1 MDDLRLRLE
10 RFVREGTTSAG
21 APSVLEIR
29 RRARRHRQRQVA
41 GALLAAVVLS
51 SLALGPGQGLARR
64 LGGAGA
70 AEPLTRPPSEVAT
83 PPSDSRNG
91 PVNEWIQFE
100 GRPIPPV
107 VLVARGV
114 FEGSYWEYLAYRTDR
129 GKVCGQWHSPDAV
142 ERLRRSTP
150 GSIINVDGR
159 DLTVG
164 GGGCGFVFGT
174 SGFRDRNR
182 TATDFE
188 ASLPVRDA
196 RVRIKLDGRPPMVL
210 RPAGRKE
217 LGRGFIA
224 IRLPDLA
231 KVRELIAYD
240 EQGRVVY
247 HGKANTNLT
256 RGLGGL
262 DFTPIRSK

>member
-10 RFVREGTTSAG
+10 RLVREGTTSAG
-21 APSVLEIR
+21 APSVPEIR
-29 RRARRHRQRQVA
+29 RRARRHRQWQVA
-41 GALLAAVVLS
+41 GALLAAVLLS
-51 SLALGPGQGLARR
+51 GLALGPGQSLARR
-64 LGGAGA
+64 LGGSGA
-70 AEPLTRPPSEVAT
+70 AAPLTRPPSEVAA
-83 PPSDSRNG
+83 PPSDSRRA
-91 PVNEWIQFE
+91 PVNEWIKNE

-114 FEGSYWEYLAYRTDR
+114 FEGRYWEYLAYRTDR
-129 GKVCGQWHSPDAV
+129 GKVCGQWHSPEDV
-142 ERLRRSTP
+142 ERLRRSIP
-150 GSIINVDGR
+150 GWVINVDGR
-159 DLTVG
+159 DFAP

-174 SGFRDRNR
+174 TGFRDRNR

-188 ASLPVRDA
+188 ASLPAHYA
-196 RVRIKLDGRPPMVL
+196 RVRIELDGRPPMVL
-210 RPAGRKE
+210 HPAGRKE

-231 KVRELIAYD
+231 KVRELVAYD

-247 HGKANTNLT
+247 HGKANTSLT

>member
-1 MDDLRLRLE
+1 MDELRLRLD
-10 RFVREGTTSAG
+10 RLVREGTASTG
-21 APSVLEIR
+21 VPSVLEIR
-29 RRARRHRQRQVA
+29 RRARRYRRWQVA
-41 GALLAAVVLS
+41 GAVLAVVV
-51 SLALGPGQGLARR
+51 LAGLAVGPGQGLARR
-64 LGGAGA
+64 LGRAGA

-83 PPSDSRNG
+83 PPGDSRNG
-91 PVNEWIQFE
+91 PVNQWIQFE
-100 GRPIPPV
+100 GRPVAPV
-107 VLVARGV
+107 ILVARGV
-114 FEGSYWEYLAYRTDR
+114 FEGRYWEYLAFRTDR
-129 GKVCGQWHSPDAV
+129 GKICGQWHSPDAV

-150 GSIINVDGR
+150 GQVIEVDGR
-159 DLTVG
+159 QIAV

-174 SGFRDRNR
+174 TGFRDRNR

-188 ASLPVRDA
+188 ASLSARYA
-196 RVRIKLDGRPPMVL
+196 RVRIEIDGRPPMVL
-210 RPAGRKE
+210 HPAGRKE

-224 IRLPDLA
+224 VRLPDLA

>member
-10 RFVREGTTSAG
+10 RLVREGTAAAG
-21 APSVLEIR
+21 MPSMLEIR

-41 GALLAAVVLS
+41 GVLLAAMLLAG
-51 SLALGPGQGLARR
+51 LALGPGQGLARR
-64 LGGAGA
+64 VADLGA
-70 AEPLTRPPSEVAT
+70 AEPTSRPPSEAAK
-83 PPSDSRNG
+83 PPSNSRRA

-100 GRPIPPV
+100 GRPVPPV

-114 FEGSYWEYLAYRTDR
+114 FEGRYWEYLAYRTDR

-142 ERLRRSTP
+142 ERLRRSAP
-150 GSIINVDGR
+150 DSVIEVGGR
-159 DLTVG
+159 QIAV

-174 SGFRDRNR
+174 TGFRNGNR

-188 ASLPVRDA
+188 ASLPARDA
-196 RVRIKLDGRPPMVL
+196 RVRIVIDGRPPMVL
-210 RPAGRKE
+210 HPAGRKE

-224 IRLPDLA
+224 IRLPDLR

-240 EQGRVVY
+240 EQGHIVY
-247 HGKANTNLT
+247 HGKAKTNISN
-256 RGLGGL
+256 GL
-262 DFTPIRSK
+262 DFTPVRSK

>member
-10 RFVREGTTSAG
+10 RLVREGATCAD
-21 APSVLEIR
+21 APSVPEIR

-41 GALLAAVVLS
+41 GALLAAVVLFG
-51 SLALGPGQGLARR
+51 LAVGPGQGLARR
-64 LGGAGA
+64 LGDAGA
-70 AEPLTRPPSEVAT
+70 VQPVSRPPSEVAK
-83 PPSDSRNG
+83 PPGDSRNG
-91 PVNEWIQFE
+91 PVNRWIEYE

-114 FEGSYWEYLAYRTDR
+114 FEGRYWEYLAYRTDR
-129 GKVCGQWHSPDAV
+129 GKVCGQWHHPDAV
-142 ERLRRSTP
+142 QRLKRTTP
-150 GSIINVDGR
+150 GWVINVDGR
-159 DLTVG
+159 DFTV

-174 SGFRDRNR
+174 TGFRDRNR

-188 ASLPVRDA
+188 ASLPARDA
-196 RVRIKLDGRPPMVL
+196 RVRIVIDGRPPMVL
-210 RPAGRKE
+210 HPAGRKA

-240 EQGRVVY
+240 EHGRVVY
-247 HGKANTNLT
+247 HGKANRSLT
-256 RGLGGL
+256 SGRGGL
-262 DFTPIRSK
+262 DFTPVRSK

>member
-10 RFVREGTTSAG
+10 RLVREGAASAG
-21 APSVLEIR
+21 PPSVPEIR

-51 SLALGPGQGLARR
+51 SLALGPGHSLARR
-64 LGGAGA
+64 LGGTDA
-70 AEPLTRPPSEVAT
+70 AKALTRPPSEVAK
-83 PPSDSRNG
+83 PPRDSRQAS
-91 PVNEWIQFE
+91 VNEWIKLE

-114 FEGSYWEYLAYRTDR
+114 FEGSYWEYLSYRTDR
-129 GKVCGQWHSPDAV
+129 GKVCGQWHDPDEV

-150 GSIINVDGR
+150 GSVINVDGR

-174 SGFRDRNR
+174 SGFRNGNR
-182 TATDFE
+182 TATNFE
-188 ASLPVRDA
+188 ASLPARDA
-196 RVRIKLDGRPPMVL
+196 RVRIELDGRPPMVL
-210 RPAGRKE
+210 HPAGRKA

-224 IRLPDLA
+224 IKLPDLR

-247 HGKANTNLT
+247 HGKAKTNIT
-256 RGLGGL
+256 NGL

>member
-10 RFVREGTTSAG
+10 QLVREGTTAAG
-21 APSVLEIR
+21 PPSVPEIR

-41 GALLAAVVLS
+41 GAVLAAVLLS
-51 SLALGPGQGLARR
+51 GLALGPGQGLARR
-64 LGGAGA
+64 LGGTDA
-70 AEPLTRPPSEVAT
+70 AKPLSRPPSEVAT

-91 PVNEWIQFE
+91 PVNRWIELE
-100 GRPIPPV
+100 GRPIAPV
-107 VLVARGV
+107 VLVARGM

-129 GKVCGQWHSPDAV
+129 GKVCGQWHDPDEV
-142 ERLRRSTP
+142 ERLGRLTP
-150 GSIINVDGR
+150 GWVVEVDGR
-159 DLTVG
+159 RFAP

-174 SGFRDRNR
+174 SGFRNGNR
-182 TATDFE
+182 TATNFE
-188 ASLPVRDA
+188 ASLPAHYA
-196 RVRIKLDGRPPMVL
+196 RVRIELDGRPPMVL
-210 RPAGRKE
+210 QPAGRKA

-247 HGKANTNLT
+247 HGKAKTDISQ
-256 RGLGGL
+256 GL

>member
-1 MDDLRLRLE
+1 MDELRSRLE

-21 APSVLEIR
+21 PPSVPEIR

-41 GALLAAVVLS
+41 GAVLAAVLLS
-51 SLALGPGQGLARR
+51 GLALGPGQSLARR
-64 LGGAGA
+64 VGGTGA
-70 AEPLTRPPSEVAT
+70 AEPLTRPPSEVAK
-83 PPSDSRNG
+83 PPGDSRRG
-91 PVNEWIQFE
+91 PVNRWIQFQ

-114 FEGSYWEYLAYRTDR
+114 FEGKHWEYLAFRTDR
-129 GKVCGQWHSPDAV
+129 GKVCGQWRDPDAV
-142 ERLRRSTP
+142 ERLRRSAP
-150 GSIINVDGR
+150 DRVIEVDGR
-159 DLTVG
+159 QIAP

-174 SGFRDRNR
+174 GGFRDGNR

-188 ASLPVRDA
+188 ASLPADHA
-196 RVRIKLDGRPPMVL
+196 RVRIELDGRPPMVL
-210 RPAGRKE
+210 RPAGRKA

-224 IRLPDLA
+224 IRLPDLR

-247 HGKANTNLT
+247 HGKASSNISN
-256 RGLGGL
+256 GLG
-262 DFTPIRSK
+262 FTPIRSR

>member
-10 RFVREGTTSAG
+10 RLVREGTALASV
-21 APSVLEIR
+21 PSVPEIR
-29 RRARRHRQRQVA
+29 RRGRRHRQRQVA
-41 GALLAAVVLS
+41 GALLAAVLLS

-83 PPSDSRNG
+83 PP
-91 PVNEWIQFE
+91 VNEWIQFE
-100 GRPIPPV
+100 GRPIAPV

-150 GSIINVDGR
+150 GSVINIDGR

-174 SGFRDRNR
+174 SGFRNRNR
-182 TATDFE
+182 TATNFE
-188 ASLPVRDA
+188 ASLSSRYA
-196 RVRIKLDGRPPMVL
+196 RVRIELDGRPPIVL
-210 RPAGRKE
+210 HPAGRKA

-247 HGKANTNLT
+247 HGKATTNLT

-262 DFTPIRSK
+262 DFTPVGSK

>member
-10 RFVREGTTSAG
+10 RLVREGAASAG
-21 APSVLEIR
+21 PPSVPEIR
-29 RRARRHRQRQVA
+29 RRARRHRQRQVV
-41 GALLAAVVLS
+41 GALLAAVLLS
-51 SLALGPGQGLARR
+51 GLALGPGQSLARR
-64 LGGAGA
+64 LGGTGA
-70 AEPLTRPPSEVAT
+70 AAPLTRPPSEVAT
-83 PPSDSRNG
+83 PPGDSRRA
-91 PVNEWIQFE
+91 PVNEWIKNE
-100 GRPIPPV
+100 GRPIAPV

-114 FEGSYWEYLAYRTDR
+114 FEGRYWEYLAYRTDR

-142 ERLRRSTP
+142 ERLRRSAP
-150 GSIINVDGR
+150 DSVIEVDGR
-159 DLTVG
+159 QIAV

-174 SGFRDRNR
+174 TGFRDRNR

-196 RVRIKLDGRPPMVL
+196 RVRIEIDGRPPMVL
-210 RPAGRKE
+210 HPAGRKE

-224 IRLPDLA
+224 IRLPDLR

-247 HGKANTNLT
+247 HGKAKTNISN
-256 RGLGGL
+256 GL

>member
-10 RFVREGTTSAG
+10 RFVREGTASAG
-21 APSVLEIR
+21 VPSVPGIR

-41 GALLAAVVLS
+41 GVLLAAVVLFG
-51 SLALGPGQGLARR
+51 LAVGPGQGLARR
-64 LGGAGA
+64 VGGAGP
-70 AEPLTRPPSEVAT
+70 AEPLTRPPSEVAN
-83 PPSDSRNG
+83 SRRA
-91 PVNEWIQFE
+91 PVNPWIKNE
-100 GRPIPPV
+100 GRPIAPV

-114 FEGSYWEYLAYRTDR
+114 FEGRYWEYLAYRTDR
-129 GKVCGQWHSPDAV
+129 GKVCGQWHSPDTV

-150 GSIINVDGR
+150 GMVIEVDGR
-159 DLTVG
+159 QVAL

-174 SGFRDRNR
+174 TGFRNGNR

-188 ASLPVRDA
+188 ASLPARYA
-196 RVRIKLDGRPPMVL
+196 RVRIELDGRPPMVL
-210 RPAGRKE
+210 QPAGRKA

-224 IRLPDLA
+224 IRLPDLR

-247 HGKANTNLT
+247 HGKAKTNISN
-256 RGLGGL
+256 GL

>member
-1 MDDLRLRLE
+1 MDELRSRLE
-10 RFVREGTTSAG
+10 RFVREGAAAAG
-21 APSVLEIR
+21 PPSVPEIR

-41 GALLAAVVLS
+41 GAVLAAVVLS
-51 SLALGPGQGLARR
+51 GLALGPGQSLARR
-64 LGGAGA
+64 VGGTDA
-70 AEPLTRPPSEVAT
+70 AKPLSRPPSEVAK
-83 PPSDSRNG
+83 PPRDSRQA

-114 FEGSYWEYLAYRTDR
+114 FEGSYWEYLAFRTDR
-129 GKVCGQWHSPDAV
+129 GKVCGQWHDPDAI
-142 ERLRRSTP
+142 ERLRRTAPDSV
-150 GSIINVDGR
+150 IEVDGR
-159 DLTVG
+159 QIAV

-174 SGFRDRNR
+174 GGFRDHNR
-182 TATDFE
+182 TATDFV

-196 RVRIKLDGRPPMVL
+196 RVRIELDGRPPMVL
-210 RPAGRKE
+210 RPAGRKA

-224 IRLPDLA
+224 IRLPDLR

-247 HGKANTNLT
+247 HGKAKTNIT
-256 RGLGGL
+256 NGL

>member
-10 RFVREGTTSAG
+10 RLVGEGTTSAG
-21 APSVLEIR
+21 VPSVSEIR

-41 GALLAAVVLS
+41 GALLAAVLLS
-51 SLALGPGQGLARR
+51 SLALGPGRSLTRWIDNASP
-64 LGGAGA
+64 AG
-70 AEPLTRPPSEVAT
+70 PVTRPPSEVAK
-83 PPSDSRNG
+83 PPGDSRNG
-91 PVNEWIQFE
+91 PVNRWIEYE
-100 GRPIPPV
+100 GRPIAPV

-114 FEGSYWEYLAYRTDR
+114 FQGRYWEYLAYRTDR
-129 GKVCGQWHSPDAV
+129 GKVCGQWHSPEAV
-142 ERLRRSTP
+142 ERLRRSAP
-150 GSIINVDGR
+150 GWVINVDGR
-159 DLTVG
+159 DFAP

-174 SGFRDRNR
+174 TGFRDRNR

-188 ASLPVRDA
+188 ASLPAHYA
-196 RVRIKLDGRPPMVL
+196 RVRIELDGRPPMVL
-210 RPAGRKE
+210 HPAGRKA

-256 RGLGGL
+256 RGL